1 MIDRANLPPRPA
13 LVLGAAGLL
22 PTVAALLVMLF
33 AGRAYQDIAFRAAGT
48 YGAVILSFL
57 GGAWWGLAAA
67 RGHKR
72 DLMFWL
78 GLAVLP
84 ALAAWGVVFALSPR
98 SVAVLSGLFLL
109 CLWTDRELTRR
120 FVAPEWWLAM
130 RLPLSLCM
138 AGLHM
143 IIAVVR
149 FVRT

>member
-1 MIDRANLPPRPA
+1 MIERAKLPPRPA

-22 PTVAALLVMLF
+22 PTLSALLVLLF
-33 AGRAYQDIAFRAAGT
+33 AGRAHQDIAFRAAGA
-48 YGAVILSFL
+48 YGAIILSFL

-67 RGHKR
+67 RGHPR
-72 DLMFWL
+72 DLMLWL

-84 ALAAWGVVFALSPR
+84 ALAAWGVVYALSPL
-98 SVAVLSGLFLL
+98 SLAVLSGLFLL
-109 CLWTDRELTRR
+109 CLWTDRELSRR
-120 FVAPEWWLAM
+120 YVAPEWWLPM

-149 FVRT
+149 VVRL